1 MKKSRLL
8 LALSILSSFLL
19 SSCSG
24 FNAVMRKHL
33 SDPNNYYDY
42 EVVLNDYECYS
53 YDHESCEIENANRI
67 FFDVTF
73 TENNENTFYD
83 NATIN
88 HSYRL
93 EVTEDNNKEL
103 VKNDFYSSVSAGDTL
118 LITASNW
125 IYMDGNFFYIIE
137 LKLGEV
143 CYLDRDTGLNNII
156 DMMNNN
162 KSIF

>member
-8 LALSILSSFLL
+8 LSLSISSSFLL
-19 SSCSG
+19 SSCNG
-24 FNAVMRKHL
+24 FNTIMRKHL

-53 YDHESCEIENANRI
+53 YDHKICEIENANRI
-67 FFDVTF
+67 FFNVTF
-73 TENNENTFYD
+73 TENNENTFYN

-125 IYMDGNFFYIIE
+125 IYMDGNSFYIIE